1 MDDLNSTIS
10 SILGDP
16 QKMEQLRA
24 VAQSLGIDTGAAGAP
39 GGQPAQNTPPPPSG
53 SPGGEEPS
61 GDTQVEPLPG
71 KALASTGDSAA
82 APAALALAIAA
93 AVAAMIAQTK
103 LRRRHDSLNR

>member
-1 MDDLNSTIS
+1 MTVDELSPFAVFEQKAAIPGDDGN
-10 SILGDP
+10 
-16 QKMEQLRA
+16 
-24 VAQSLGIDTGAAGAP
+24 V
-39 GGQPAQNTPPPPSG
+39 PPSG

-71 KALASTGDSAA
+71 KALASHRRQRRRHPLPSRW
-82 APAALALAIAA
+82 AIAA